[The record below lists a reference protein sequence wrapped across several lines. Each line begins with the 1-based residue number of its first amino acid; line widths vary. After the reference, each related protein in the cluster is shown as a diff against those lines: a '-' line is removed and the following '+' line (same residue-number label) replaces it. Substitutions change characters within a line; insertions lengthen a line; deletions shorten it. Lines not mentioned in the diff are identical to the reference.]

1 MSENLMTNDVHN
13 LTDYSLEISNRNMDI
28 NYYSN
33 QIELLP
39 WDALIL
45 KNKLC

>member
-1 MSENLMTNDVHN
+1 MSKKLMIYDVHN
-13 LTDYSLEISNRNMDI
+13 LTNYSLEISNRNMDI